1 MQLCHIISY
10 QSLFDFI
17 FHVPPFLI
25 MPIFT
30 VIFLLTL
37 VSAVSIRVWL
47 ATRHIRYVHTHRN
60 SVPENFSSQI
70 SLDAHQKAADYTCA
84 KTRLNYANICLDTVL
99 LLILTLGGGLN
110 ALNFFWSNW
119 FSDPL
124 LQGMIFILGTVLL
137 MGLVE
142 IPINYYRTFVI
153 EKKFGFNKMTHS
165 MFFVDL
171 IKQGLLGILLGL
183 PLLFGALWLM
193 EKTGANWWLYV
204 WLMWVGFN
212 LIILSVYPT
221 WIAPLFNKF
230 TPLEDASLKARI
242 EQLMQKCGFK
252 SSGLFV
258 MDGSR
263 RSSHGNAYFTGFG
276 KNKRIVFFDTLLS
289 HLNPPEIEAVLAH
302 ELGHFKRN
310 HVIKRILLTFTMSL
324 VFLWLL
330 GYLMNQDWFYQGLG
344 VFSSNETLANISSH
358 STAMALL
365 LFFLVMPTFTFLFQ
379 PLSSL
384 YSRKHEFEADA
395 YAVEKASAG
404 DLIQALVKLYQDN
417 AATLTPDPLHSAF
430 YDSHPPASVRIARLQ
445 NLAHN

>member
-1 MQLCHIISY
+1 MQI
-10 QSLFDFI
+10 FTFI
-17 FHVPPFLI
+17 FL
-25 MPIFT
+25 FT
-30 VIFLLTL
+30 LTC
-37 VSAVSIRVWL
+37 VVFIRVWL
-47 ATRHIRYVHTHRN
+47 ATRHIRHVQAHRN

-70 SLDAHQKAADYTCA
+70 NLDSHQKAADYTCA
-84 KTRLNYANICLDTVL
+84 KTRLNYANIFLDTAL
-99 LLILTLGGGLN
+99 LLVLTLGGGLN
-110 ALNFFWSNW
+110 ALNVFWSNW
-119 FSDPL
+119 FNDPL
-124 LQGMIFILGTVLL
+124 LHGMILILGTILL
-137 MGLVE
+137 LGLVE

-153 EKKFGFNKMTHS
+153 EKKYGFNKMTRT

-171 IKQGLLGILLGL
+171 IKQGALGVLLGV
-183 PLLFGALWLM
+183 PLLFGVLWLM
-193 EKTGANWWLYV
+193 EKMGANWWLYV
-204 WLMWVGFN
+204 WLMWITFN
-212 LIILSVYPT
+212 LIILSIYPT

-230 TPLEDASLKARI
+230 TPLDDASLKDRI
-242 EQLMQKCGFK
+242 EKLMQKCGFK

-289 HLNPPEIEAVLAH
+289 HLNGPEIEAVLAH
-302 ELGHFKRN
+302 ELGHFKRR
-310 HVIKRILLTFTMSL
+310 HVIKRIIWTFAMSL
-324 VFLWLL
+324 LFLWLL
-330 GYLMNQDWFYQGLG
+330 GYLMNQGWFYQGLG
-344 VFSSNETLANISSH
+344 VFTSNEVLTSVHSS

-379 PLSSL
+379 PVSSL

-395 YAVEKASAG
+395 YAVDKASAR

-430 YDSHPPASVRIARLQ
+430 YDSHPPALVRIARLQ

>member
-1 MQLCHIISY
+1 
-10 QSLFDFI
+10 
-17 FHVPPFLI
+17 

-30 VIFLLTL
+30 IIFLLTL

-110 ALNFFWSNW
+110 ALNSFWSNW
-119 FSDPL
+119 FSAPL

-344 VFSSNETLANISSH
+344 VFSSNEALANISSH